1 MFNRCRCYV
10 GAAIELLGSIVRYC
24 CSSLN
29 WQMHK
34 TGQKIVLF
42 GYNISASCSKIASRI
57 DPDMLQKREWNEN
70 YSFKSEWS
78 EM

>member
-1 MFNRCRCYV
+1 
-10 GAAIELLGSIVRYC
+10 
-24 CSSLN
+24 
-29 WQMHK
+29 MHK